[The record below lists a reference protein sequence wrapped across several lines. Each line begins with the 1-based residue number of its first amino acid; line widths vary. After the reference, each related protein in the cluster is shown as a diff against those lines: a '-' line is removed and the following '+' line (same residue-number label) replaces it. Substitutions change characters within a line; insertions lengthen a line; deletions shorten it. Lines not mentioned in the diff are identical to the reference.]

1 VSDQATRL
9 RSLVADA
16 DGHDAESVATLIPES
31 VPTGRLSYGPS
42 NAIRVR
48 PIRRESAAAQAPV
61 RLARAIAVTS
71 GKGGVG
77 KSNIAVNLAVSLA
90 GAGKKVCLF
99 DADLGLANADVLCGI
114 TPRMTLEHVIAGKC
128 RLAEAFYKA
137 PGGFRLIPGASGA
150 TRLADLDPTRRRD
163 LLEQLAVI
171 ARVADVI
178 LVDTSAGLSAN
189 VLAFASAAESV
200 LLVTTPEPT
209 AMTDAYAML
218 KALSVHSKSTPIK
231 LVVNMAQSQREG
243 EAVFDRMNK
252 VAQTFLGRSIELGS
266 IIPLDPSLGQ
276 AVRERMPMLMRSPKS
291 PASKAI
297 NRMARD
303 IEAQSAAAAGSM
315 DLNGSAEAAA
325 GGNGFFSRMLKW
337 LS

>member
-1 VSDQATRL
+1 M
-9 RSLVADA
+9 
-16 DGHDAESVATLIPES
+16 
-31 VPTGRLSYGPS
+31 
-42 NAIRVR
+42 IRMR
-48 PIRRESAAAQAPV
+48 PVRREAANAAPV

-77 KSNIAVNLAVSLA
+77 KSNIAVNLAVALA
-90 GAGKKVCLF
+90 SIGRKVCLF
-99 DADLGLANADVLCGI
+99 DADLGLANADVLCNI
-114 TPRMTLEHVIAGKC
+114 TPANTLEHVIAGKC

-150 TRLADLDPTRRRD
+150 TRLADLEPHRRRD

-200 LLVTTPEPT
+200 LVVTTPEPT
-209 AMTDAYAML
+209 AMTDAYAMI
-218 KALSVHSKSTPIK
+218 KALTAHSRSTPIR

-243 EAVFDRMNK
+243 EAVFERMNNVSK
-252 VAQTFLGRSIELGS
+252 AFLGRSIESAG
-266 IIPLDPSLGQ
+266 IIPLDANLAR
-276 AVRERMPMLMRSPKS
+276 AVRERCPLLLRSPSS

-297 NRMARD
+297 GRMARD
-303 IEAQSAAAAGSM
+303 VDALAAAGYERG
-315 DLNGSAEAAA
+315 GSSSAS
-325 GGNGFFSRMLKW
+325 GRQGFFARLARWFS
-337 LS
+337 

>member
-1 VSDQATRL
+1 MSDQATRL
-9 RSLVADA
+9 RSLVADFEGQDA
-16 DGHDAESVATLIPES
+16 DHVATLIPES

-42 NAIRVR
+42 PMRAR
-48 PIRRESAAAQAPV
+48 PMRREATAPSEASPPTPV

-77 KSNIAVNLAVSLA
+77 KSNLAVNLAVALA

-114 TPRMTLEHVIAGKC
+114 TPKMTLEHVIAGKC
-128 RLAEAFYKA
+128 RLVEAFYKA

-150 TRLADLDPTRRRD
+150 TRLADLEPHRRRD
-163 LLEQLAVI
+163 LLEQLSVI

-178 LVDTSAGLSAN
+178 LFDTSAGLSAN

-218 KALSVHSKSTPIK
+218 KALSTHSPGTRIK

-243 EAVFDRMNK
+243 EAVFARMNK
-252 VAQTFLGRSIELGS
+252 VAQTFLGRSIESGG
-266 IIPLDPSLGQ
+266 IIPLDASLTR
-276 AVRERMPMLMRSPKS
+276 AVRERVPFVMRSPS
-291 PASKAI
+291 APASRAVMRLAK
-297 NRMARD
+297 
-303 IEAQSAAAAGSM
+303 EVAAGRPTM
-315 DLNGSAEAAA
+315 NGATPEHIDRQ
-325 GGNGFFSRMLKW
+325 GFFGRLLKW